1 VRGEYLR
8 PSEVSE
14 RVHQDGLEDAL
25 YEIPAHWISPESED
39 LRWWWTVAHNYRL
52 PSGEFSPYDLARIR
66 MAL

>member
-14 RVHQDGLEDAL
+14 RVQESQD
-25 YEIPAHWISPESED
+25 P
-39 LRWWWTVAHNYRL
+39 RWWWTVAHNNRL